1 MLKHTYLSTYS
12 LSFYHI
18 SIPVCKAR
26 ASHLLENRRE
36 KAKLWRLR
44 SILWT
49 QVEGRIQVIIMI
61 GKKLKDIIIDNDGIY
76 DEDQHQELHPCRPW
90 RHARWEA
97 GDMEGVC
104 QRLDHTRWVMVNPSV
119 MIKRPFLVRLM
130 EETREIANIWD
141 FACHQNSKQNRT
153 RFLSMQPLRVW
164 NENCREVL
172 EGYLNGILISVFS
185 ICILFLCPQYS
196 GDPYQ
201 NDAGYQSVSNISDVW
216 W

>member
-49 QVEGRIQVIIMI
+49 QVEGWIQVIIMI
-61 GKKLKDIIIDNDGIY
+61 GKKVKDIIIDNDGIY
-76 DEDQHQELHPCRPW
+76 DEDKHQELHPCRPW

-104 QRLDHTRWVMVNPSV
+104 QRLDHTRWVGQWWTLQWWSNVP
-119 MIKRPFLVRLM
+119 IGLFLVRLM

-141 FACHQNSKQNRT
+141 FVFHQNSKNRIDS
-153 RFLSMQPLRVW
+153 FQSNLW
-164 NENCREVL
+164 NENLKWELQR
-172 EGYLNGILISVFS
+172 SAWMAF
-185 ICILFLCPQYS
+185 
-196 GDPYQ
+196 
-201 NDAGYQSVSNISDVW
+201 
-216 W
+216 